1 MLSKR
6 TLYSFISFRF
16 VKLGLPRGHKSKKE
30 NVFQKNRR
38 TQVLVCFFPSSCF
51 RFDQMGDP
59 SFQGPI
65 VILETCLVQ
74 HQFELYED
82 FISLQHFSN
91 TQSSYLP
98 FFLDNEDEEIILN
111 IISLP

>member
-38 TQVLVCFFPSSCF
+38 TQALVCFFPSSCF

-82 FISLQHFSN
+82 FISLQHFSKKIGI
-91 TQSSYLP
+91 QK
-98 FFLDNEDEEIILN
+98 
-111 IISLP
+111 